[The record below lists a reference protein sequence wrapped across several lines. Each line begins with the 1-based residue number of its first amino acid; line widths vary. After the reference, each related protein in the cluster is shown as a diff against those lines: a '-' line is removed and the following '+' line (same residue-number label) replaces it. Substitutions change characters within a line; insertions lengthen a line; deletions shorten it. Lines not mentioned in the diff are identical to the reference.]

1 MIAAASFL
9 AVLAVSEAALAQEQP
24 RLESKSIP
32 EFVRQLGSA
41 SFREREA
48 ATTALLARDDAIP
61 QLRRALETANPEAK
75 RRANTII
82 LALTQRSLP
91 RYVEYGRQGRIDV
104 LVELLA
110 VCPES
115 LDTHLCW
122 QATHD
127 IARDLVKRA
136 NLLHLF
142 ENEDLLVQTAFE
154 TRRTSKFV
162 HFLVDSDDESSSQ
175 TGSPAWWAR
184 KDDCYSRGQR
194 PYSHPLATRCVITS
208 AGAVT
213 LEYSKRSFVFANGDV
228 NIHFPLK
235 SVIVTDGSIAS
246 KSSSSD
252 VLIARKD
259 VIVRGRVLLPVRD
272 QISASHISAGGRVR
286 IENIGKE
293 WVSETVI
300 KEQQSEPLGVRFFET
315 SDVGIEVSA
324 TKDGIKVEKLTT
336 GLPPAKAGL
345 RTGDVILTVDRKKT
359 SDAETFR
366 RQLRRAFVQDEAT
379 ISVQRGNQTIELT
392 IPFYGFDLLKAK

>member
-1 MIAAASFL
+1 
-9 AVLAVSEAALAQEQP
+9 
-24 RLESKSIP
+24 
-32 EFVRQLGSA
+32 VRQLGSA

-61 QLRRALETANPEAK
+61 QLRRALATANPEAK

-115 LDTHLCW
+115 LDTHLGW
-122 QATHD
+122 QAVHD
-127 IARDLVKRA
+127 IARDLIKRA
-136 NLLHLF
+136 KLLHLY
-142 ENEDLLVQTAFE
+142 EDEDLLVQAAFE

-175 TGSPAWWAR
+175 NGSRDWWAR
-184 KDDCYSRGQR
+184 TDDCYSRGQR
-194 PYSHPLATRCVITS
+194 PFSHPLVRKCVITS

-213 LEYSKRSFVFANGDV
+213 LEYSKRSFVFANDDV
-228 NIHFPLK
+228 KIHFPLK
-235 SVIVTDGSIAS
+235 TVVVTDGSIAS
-246 KSSSSD
+246 KRSYSD

-259 VIVRGRVLLPVRD
+259 VVVRGRVLLPVRD

-315 SDVGIEVSA
+315 TDVGIEVSA
-324 TKDGIKVEKLTT
+324 VKDGVKVEKVTAE
-336 GLPPAKAGL
+336 LPPAKAGL
-345 RTGDVILTVDRKKT
+345 RVGDLILTVDGKK
-359 SDAETFR
+359 SADVETFR
-366 RQLRRAFVQDEAT
+366 RQLRRAFVQDLA
-379 ISVQRGNQTIELT
+379 IMSVERGNKTIELMVA
-392 IPFYGFDLLKAK
+392 FYGFDLLKGK